1 MTKGEKNM
9 ENLRVLLCC
18 GAGMSSGFLASG
30 ARKTIKK
37 QKLPMTIEA
46 RSITEAG
53 EFMSSIDVMLLGPHY
68 AKDLEKFQEIAKPY
82 GVQVGVIP
90 DKIYGSLDAN
100 GLIEFA
106 KEIAKGE

>member
-1 MTKGEKNM
+1 M

-30 ARKTIKK
+30 ARKAIKK

-46 RSITEAG
+46 RSVTEAG
-53 EFMSSIDVMLLGPHY
+53 DFMSSIDVMLLGPHY
-68 AKDLEKFQEIAKPY
+68 AKDLEKYQKIAKPY
-82 GVQVGVIP
+82 GVRVGVIS

-100 GLIEFA
+100 GLIELA
-106 KEIAKGE
+106 QQIAKGE

>member
-1 MTKGEKNM
+1 M

-30 ARKTIKK
+30 ARKLIKK

-46 RSITEAG
+46 RSYAEAAD
-53 EFMSSIDVMLLGPHY
+53 FMSSIDVMLLGPHY
-68 AKDLEKFQEIAKPY
+68 AKDLEKFQEIGKPY
-82 GVQVGVIP
+82 GVRVGVIP
-90 DKIYGSLDAN
+90 EKIYGSLDSN

-106 KEIAKGE
+106 QKVAKGE